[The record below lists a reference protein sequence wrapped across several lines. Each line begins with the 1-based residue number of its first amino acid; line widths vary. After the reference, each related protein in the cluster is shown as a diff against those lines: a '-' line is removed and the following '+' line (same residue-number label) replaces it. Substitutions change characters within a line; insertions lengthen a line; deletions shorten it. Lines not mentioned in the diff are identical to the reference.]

1 MSSVPNV
8 WTWHKT
14 KHCHMPAKCLY
25 CAALHKS
32 EDCPLINNISDESHD
47 ILTPVYKCINCDG
60 KHQAN
65 SYACPKRNEYI
76 QLREAVSMKNNPK
89 YRKQNIPNIVSQNS
103 IDEAIISNSR
113 NFPQLNQ
120 PRRNNPVWNN
130 IFSSQK
136 PPIQQQQ
143 LRSQS
148 NQQ

>member
-1 MSSVPNV
+1 
-8 WTWHKT
+8 
-14 KHCHMPAKCLY
+14 
-25 CAALHKS
+25 
-32 EDCPLINNISDESHD
+32 
-47 ILTPVYKCINCDG
+47 
-60 KHQAN
+60 
-65 SYACPKRNEYI
+65 
-76 QLREAVSMKNNPK
+76 MKNNPK

-103 IDEAIISNSR
+103 TDEAIISNSR

-148 NQQ
+148 NQQGIQQHSQQQNVQYIQSQSTNNSGNENDLFTPSEIIELTREIISKLSACRTRAEQFQIKYDIALFNETWLKPSVNSA